1 MNTLGELFGGDVKV
15 KLIRLFLFNEKSVFF
30 LEEIVRRVKAPLKS
44 IRKDI
49 QSLIK
54 SDLLKKNI
62 TITKDIEV
70 ENGKSKRLK
79 KLKGPSYSLNERYPY
94 LQPLRNLLIVSSINA
109 DESLLKRFSNHGRI
123 KLFVVSGIFLQNYDS
138 RADLFIVG
146 DDLEHRKIESVIS
159 SIESELGKEINY
171 SIMNVSDFEY
181 RMGIHDKLVRDVF
194 DYDHITLLDRLGIE
208 NK

>member
-1 MNTLGELFGGDVKV
+1 MNTLGELFGSDVKV

-30 LEEIVRRVKAPLKS
+30 LEEIVKRIKAPVKQ
-44 IRKDI
+44 IKKDI
-49 QSLIK
+49 LSLIK
-54 SDLLKKNI
+54 SDILKKNI

-70 ENGKSKRLK
+70 ENGKSKKIK

-94 LQPLRNLLIVSSINA
+94 LQALKNLLIISSITP
-109 DESLLKRFSNHGRI
+109 DESLLRRFSNHGRI
-123 KLFVVSGIFLQNYDS
+123 KLFVVSGIFLQNFDS

-146 DDLEHRKIESVIS
+146 DDLDNRKIESVIS
-159 SIESELGKEINY
+159 NIESELGKEINY

-208 NK
+208 YK